1 MLKKFTTIR
10 APRPGANMQM
20 DLMFFF
26 PEIKGKTGVL
36 NAIDVH
42 SRKAFS
48 ELINNK
54 KEAMAMTTWG
64 RRIA

>member
-1 MLKKFTTIR
+1 
-10 APRPGANMQM
+10 MQM

-54 KEAMAMTTWG
+54 KEATSSSSSDGSSSESRAKTT
-64 RRIA
+64 IV